1 MRAMNTCF
9 RTALVALFLI
19 GGPAGVSRA
28 QQAADT
34 TAAAGSEGGLFLW
47 NIIGKAG
54 GFQWPIFG
62 ILVIGLF
69 LILAKVY
76 ELFQDRWAG
85 AALEEAP
92 IPEMGT
98 QEIVD
103 LVQNQQQSMLAE
115 MHATLLNVYR
125 TTQDAGTL
133 HEEVANF
140 VQSQRER
147 FDTFTRRVDFL
158 ADTAGAVGLL
168 GTVWGMF
175 TLFYGGNISD
185 KQAILGGMGVALIST
200 LLGLIASIT
209 LNLISTEVYSFF
221 DSRID
226 QIEDEGDE
234 LRFRLLELAP
244 RENGAASEGSVPDG
258 SGNGQAS
265 PAVPSP
271 AAAETSAKTS
281 AAGGPDA
288 GAPASTASASTASA
302 PATAAPP
309 TPQRLELVGIP
320 KEGVVGAEL
329 SAVQL
334 RAVAEDGTPVPD
346 VPVQVQVGTDDGA
359 LNGSHAEV
367 TLRTEEDGTVQFDW
381 TLPEAAG
388 RCTAEVQLPSAEAS
402 AARTL
407 SVQAR
412 PAAPHHYRPQGNNQ
426 GAAGGQELPNPLLV
440 ALADKYKN
448 PVPDHTVRFEVVS
461 GGGTFGDGTRTQEVT
476 TDEEGRAAVPF
487 AVGAEPGLNTVEATI
502 GSETVQFQAMTL
514 GQ

>member
-9 RTALVALFLI
+9 RIAFVTLFLI
-19 GGPAGVSRA
+19 GGPAGVSYA

-34 TAAAGSEGGLFLW
+34 TAAAGSEGGLVLW

-54 GFQWPIFG
+54 GFQWPILG
-62 ILVIGLF
+62 ILAIGLF

-85 AALEEAP
+85 AALEEAH

-103 LVQNQQQSMLAE
+103 LVQDQQQSMLAE

-147 FDTFTRRVDFL
+147 FDTFKRRVDFL

-234 LRFRLLELAP
+234 LRFRLLELSP
-244 RENGAASEGSVPDG
+244 HKNGAAAEGSVPDG
-258 SGNGQAS
+258 SGDGQAS
-265 PAVPSP
+265 PAAPSP
-271 AAAETSAKTS
+271 AEAS
-281 AAGGPDA
+281 AAGAPDA
-288 GAPASTASASTASA
+288 GVPASTASAT
-302 PATAAPP
+302 ATAAPP

-320 KEGVVGAEL
+320 KEGVVGTEL

-334 RAVAEDGTPVPD
+334 RAAAEDGTPVPD
-346 VPVQVQVGTDDGA
+346 VPVQVRVGADDGT

-381 TLPEAAG
+381 ALPEAAG
-388 RCTAEVQLPSAEAS
+388 RCTAEAQLPGAEAS

-412 PAAPHHYRPQGNNQ
+412 PAAPHHYRTQGNNQ

-440 ALADKYKN
+440 ALADEYKN

-461 GGGTFGDGTRTQEVT
+461 GGGTFGDGAQTQEVT
-476 TDEEGRAAVPF
+476 TDEEGQAAVPF
-487 AVGAEPGLNTVEATI
+487 AVGAEPGLNTVEASI

>member
-9 RTALVALFLI
+9 RTAFVALFLI

-69 LILAKVY
+69 LILVKVY
-76 ELFQDRWAG
+76 ELFQDRRAG
-85 AALEEAP
+85 TALEEAP

-98 QEIVD
+98 QEIVG
-103 LVQNQQQSMLAE
+103 LVQDQQQSMLAE
-115 MHATLLNVYR
+115 MHATMLNVYR

-147 FDTFTRRVDFL
+147 FDTFKRRVDFL

-226 QIEDEGDE
+226 QIEDEGDK

-244 RENGAASEGSVPDG
+244 RKNGAASEGSVPDG
-258 SGNGQAS
+258 SGDGQAS
-265 PAVPSP
+265 PATPSP
-271 AAAETSAKTS
+271 AAAEASAEGGSGAGTP
-281 AAGGPDA
+281 AAA
-288 GAPASTASASTASA
+288 APAPT
-302 PATAAPP
+302 TAAPP
-309 TPQRLELVGIP
+309 PPQRLELVGIP

-334 RAVAEDGTPVPD
+334 RAAAEDGTPVPD
-346 VPVQVQVGTDDGA
+346 VPVQVQVGADDGA
-359 LNGSHAEV
+359 LNGGHAEV
-367 TLRTEEDGTVQFDW
+367 TLRTEEEGTVQFDW

-388 RCTAEVQLPSAEAS
+388 RCTAEARLPGAEAS
-402 AARTL
+402 APRTL

-412 PAAPHHYRPQGNNQ
+412 PAAPHHYRTQGNNQ
-426 GAAGGQELPNPLLV
+426 GAAGGEELPNPLLV
-440 ALADKYKN
+440 ALADEYKN
-448 PVPDHTVRFEVVS
+448 PIPDHTVRFEVIS
-461 GGGTFGDGTRTQEVT
+461 GGGTFGDGTQTREVT
-476 TDEEGRAAVPF
+476 TDEEGQAAVPF

>member
-1 MRAMNTCF
+1 MNTCF

-265 PAVPSP
+265 PAAPSP

-309 TPQRLELVGIP
+309 TPQRLELVGVLRHRF
-320 KEGVVGAEL
+320 GVLAQGV
-329 SAVQL
+329 
-334 RAVAEDGTPVPD
+334 
-346 VPVQVQVGTDDGA
+346 VPVQINRQYHR
-359 LNGSHAEV
+359 LNHG
-367 TLRTEEDGTVQFDW
+367 
-381 TLPEAAG
+381 
-388 RCTAEVQLPSAEAS
+388 
-402 AARTL
+402 
-407 SVQAR
+407 
-412 PAAPHHYRPQGNNQ
+412 
-426 GAAGGQELPNPLLV
+426 LLV
-440 ALADKYKN
+440 
-448 PVPDHTVRFEVVS
+448 
-461 GGGTFGDGTRTQEVT
+461 
-476 TDEEGRAAVPF
+476 
-487 AVGAEPGLNTVEATI
+487 
-502 GSETVQFQAMTL
+502 GSSIT
-514 GQ
+514 